1 MTLKDFI
8 NRFVC
13 KNTLVRLWKPVK
25 GGHQMLYTIDVS
37 LAGGT
42 ADVCMDWQLLS
53 GGVWQSKYA
62 DNKVIGVT
70 DIVVDTYREAVNI
83 VVEV

>member
-13 KNTLVRLWKPVK
+13 KNTLVRLWKHVQ
-25 GGHQMLYTIDVS
+25 GRHQMLYTIDVS

-62 DNKVIGVT
+62 DNKVVGVT
-70 DIVVDTYREAVNI
+70 DT
-83 VVEV
+83 VEV